1 MVRAEVAAGPDPVH
15 VSWVPR
21 VRDVVH
27 PDVPVEPVREEQVPV
42 VHRDQQVGHQPGDGH
57 VPVLVLAGLDVD
69 DLLGRVAARPRT
81 GRCLDLMEVED
92 VRGERRADEPVG
104 RDRGVEEAHLQ
115 RDEPLL
121 PQVDGLLDGLPLPV
135 PDVEPSAVLP
145 RLDVVEV
152 EPGVV
157 GRRGRPL
164 RRHHHVLPGLVPEVV
179 VEFDLARWLPAPVDG
194 EVRLVQFEE
203 SARQL
208 PVGVAQHREDDLPV
222 GDAVDGVGGAQV
234 LVEHLP
240 WLDDPLQFGLA
251 PVRRVD
257 DVDARGA
264 LPGDDEVAP
273 LQAADVTGGGAGVP
287 PEVVEFVAAVGHLDA
302 VDHAACGVAY
312 PGPSWSWS
320 WSCVASAP
328 CSASLIPGRSAPRG
342 SVPEDTGRRCRRV

>member
-1 MVRAEVAAGPDPVH
+1 M
-15 VSWVPR
+15 
-21 VRDVVH
+21 
-27 PDVPVEPVREEQVPV
+27 EPVREEQVPV

-104 RDRGVEEAHLQ
+104 RDRGMEEAHLQ

-287 PEVVEFVAAVGHLDA
+287 PEMVEFVAAVGHLDA
-302 VDHAACGVAY
+302 VDHLRVRRRVRVEVDDRQEVRRVHVRPDVQPHHVGQLLGV
-312 PGPSWSWS
+312 G
-320 WSCVASAP
+320 
-328 CSASLIPGRSAPRG
+328 LLDRRLRG
-342 SVPEDTGRRCRRV
+342 GVPWPLVVVVMVVRRVRAVFRVTHTGRVGPPR